1 MSADARGPEK
11 RGAGTR
17 GSREAGAE
25 SAEAGGSRTA
35 GVEAAEAQGPV
46 DGVGSQEP
54 VAEAQGHREAGM
66 AGVGSQEPVAGA
78 HGAEKRTVGERGART
93 PGTGV
98 TAAGGSQEQGA
109 ASAGSGASRKPG
121 ARAAEA
127 GEIRMSGARAAEAGK
142 VREPGA
148 TTAEAGEVHEPGAT
162 VAADGA
168 AGKSGGVDGESD
180 NVSDPEPGNA
190 SDPESQAEV
199 VVRDAIS
206 APDVD
211 GRPRRATR
219 RFPLFTRDTARP
231 EGGGRAAPRD
241 APAPARQWPVLAV
254 LATVGLGLLLTALD
268 QFRYGT
274 LLVGL
279 ALLAGGVLRWL
290 LPDVGMLAVRS
301 RFTDIATYGVLGAAI
316 VLLAMMVQPNPWLVI
331 PFLKD
336 TLHFTVSSS

>member
-1 MSADARGPEK
+1 MSD
-11 RGAGTR
+11 
-17 GSREAGAE
+17 
-25 SAEAGGSRTA
+25 
-35 GVEAAEAQGPV
+35 
-46 DGVGSQEP
+46 
-54 VAEAQGHREAGM
+54 
-66 AGVGSQEPVAGA
+66 
-78 HGAEKRTVGERGART
+78 
-93 PGTGV
+93 
-98 TAAGGSQEQGA
+98 
-109 ASAGSGASRKPG
+109 
-121 ARAAEA
+121 
-127 GEIRMSGARAAEAGK
+127 ARAAEAGK
-142 VREPGA
+142 AREPGA
-148 TTAEAGEVHEPGAT
+148 TTAEAGEGREPGTT
-162 VAADGA
+162 VAADSS
-168 AGKSGGVDGESD
+168 AGTSDGVDGESD
-180 NVSDPEPGNA
+180 NA

-301 RFTDIATYGVLGAAI
+301 RFTDIATYGVLGTAI

-336 TLHFTVSSS
+336 TLHFTVSSN

>member
-1 MSADARGPEK
+1 VSAEAGGPEK
-11 RGAGTR
+11 RG
-17 GSREAGAE
+17 S
-25 SAEAGGSRTA
+25 
-35 GVEAAEAQGPV
+35 
-46 DGVGSQEP
+46 
-54 VAEAQGHREAGM
+54 H
-66 AGVGSQEPVAGA
+66 
-78 HGAEKRTVGERGART
+78 
-93 PGTGV
+93 
-98 TAAGGSQEQGA
+98 
-109 ASAGSGASRKPG
+109 
-121 ARAAEA
+121 EA
-127 GEIRMSGARAAEAGK
+127 GEPRESG
-142 VREPGA
+142 V
-148 TTAEAGEVHEPGAT
+148 T

-168 AGKSGGVDGESD
+168 AGKSGGADGESD
-180 NVSDPEPGNA
+180 QVSEPEAGNVSGPESDQVSEPESGNVPDLESDQVAEPDSGNVPDLESDDPSDPEA
-190 SDPESQAEV
+190 QAGI

-274 LLVGL
+274 LLIGL
-279 ALLAGGVLRWL
+279 ALLAGAVLRWL

-301 RFTDIATYGVLGAAI
+301 RFTDITTYGVLGTAI
-316 VLLAMMVQPNPWLVI
+316 VLLAMMVQPSPWLVI